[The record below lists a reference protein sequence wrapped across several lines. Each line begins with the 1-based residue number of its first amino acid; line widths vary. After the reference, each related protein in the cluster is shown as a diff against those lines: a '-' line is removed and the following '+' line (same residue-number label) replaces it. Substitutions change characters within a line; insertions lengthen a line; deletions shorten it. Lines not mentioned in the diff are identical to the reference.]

1 MGSDQGT
8 GNMKRRNLGSGAD
21 IIPHAETARLLQTL
35 GEQTRVVILS
45 ALYAERSIASS
56 IRDAFSYRPVSD
68 IAELIR
74 LQDLTTRAAVT
85 QMSELQQAM
94 RTAFDMAAKQ
104 SAEVRSL
111 FEGVRLMVASL
122 EEFRSPLSAI
132 AVNALLV
139 RRAFEGIRQDVDA
152 LMAVALRP
160 AWELYQLTESLAA
173 IGVEAAPGSV
183 SASRVIEAATL
194 ETTRTS
200 EVLFEVLRRE
210 ASWVVAQPLPA
221 SLPTFN
227 LFKVQQREIQLL
239 APGPL
244 AEGINIEAL
253 PSSVPAKLAI
263 YLCHLIIEVN
273 KLLIANGH
281 DPIFKPTNR
290 LVEGVAS
297 LGFIVAISRRA
308 FEDLVNLLFQM
319 LYEGSGASSRLSAY
333 LTDEELAPLWV
344 LKQLRLSAF
353 HDVEHGD
360 DREIVNKQ
368 LTIADAFRDLIR
380 KPFPVSEEE
389 YRVLQVRLLN
399 SLIRMLELVR
409 SRLSQGGSQGL

>member
-273 KLLIANGH
+273 KLIIANGH

-290 LVEGVAS
+290 LVKGS
-297 LGFIVAISRRA
+297 L
-308 FEDLVNLLFQM
+308 
-319 LYEGSGASSRLSAY
+319 
-333 LTDEELAPLWV
+333 
-344 LKQLRLSAF
+344 
-353 HDVEHGD
+353 
-360 DREIVNKQ
+360 
-368 LTIADAFRDLIR
+368 
-380 KPFPVSEEE
+380 
-389 YRVLQVRLLN
+389 
-399 SLIRMLELVR
+399 R
-409 SRLSQGGSQGL
+409 SDS